1 MSVTKA
7 MNRRT
12 NYEDS
17 YAPLRTFNNY
27 QPSKA
32 QEFNLQPAKAQNWT
46 FNRQIQKKIIS
57 QPSKLPPIASL
68 VYLYFIL
75 FNSGRGT
82 RQKIPFLLIK
92 DRVWIPGITII
103 LVSGDSPGR
112 EGFPFLCACLTK

>member
-17 YAPLRTFNNY
+17 YAPLRPSNNY

-46 FNRQIQKKIIS
+46 FNRQIQKKNNQS
-57 QPSKLPPIASL
+57 TLKATPH
-68 VYLYFIL
+68 
-75 FNSGRGT
+75 
-82 RQKIPFLLIK
+82 
-92 DRVWIPGITII
+92 
-103 LVSGDSPGR
+103 
-112 EGFPFLCACLTK
+112 C

>member
-17 YAPLRTFNNY
+17 YAPLRPFNNY

-75 FNSGRGT
+75 FN
-82 RQKIPFLLIK
+82 
-92 DRVWIPGITII
+92 
-103 LVSGDSPGR
+103 
-112 EGFPFLCACLTK
+112 

>member
-17 YAPLRTFNNY
+17 YTPLRPFNNY

-46 FNRQIQKKIIS
+46 FNRQIQKKNNQS
-57 QPSKLPPIASL
+57 TLKATPHCQPGL
-68 VYLYFIL
+68 FIL
-75 FNSGRGT
+75 H
-82 RQKIPFLLIK
+82 PFQL
-92 DRVWIPGITII
+92 R
-103 LVSGDSPGR
+103 
-112 EGFPFLCACLTK
+112 

>member
-17 YAPLRTFNNY
+17 YAPLRPSNNY

-68 VYLYFIL
+68 IYLYFIL
-75 FNSGRGT
+75 FNSGKGT
-82 RQKIPFLLIK
+82 HQKIPFLLIK
-92 DRVWIPGITII
+92 DRVWIPWHHHYIG
-103 LVSGDSPGR
+103 LWWFSR
-112 EGFPFLCACLTK
+112 